1 MKEKME
7 QRLQQLR
14 NEYETGQKMLAD
26 LEAKQLNLRETLLR
40 INGAI
45 QVLEEVL
52 EEDSTPESENHSQL
66 GTPVVVP

>member
-1 MKEKME
+1 MREKME

-14 NEYETGQKMLAD
+14 NEYETGQKMLVD

-40 INGAI
+40 IDGAI

-52 EEDSTPESENHSQL
+52 ETDSTLESDNYSQVE
-66 GTPVVVP
+66 TPVIVP

>member
-1 MKEKME
+1 ME

-14 NEYETGQKMLAD
+14 NEYETGQKMLVD

-40 INGAI
+40 IDGAI

-52 EEDSTPESENHSQL
+52 ETDSTLESDNYSQVE
-66 GTPVVVP
+66 TPVIVP

>member
-1 MKEKME
+1 MKDKME

-14 NEYETGQKMLAD
+14 TEYETGQKMLAD

-40 INGAI
+40 IDGAI

-52 EEDSTPESENHSQL
+52 EENSTPELQNHSKL
-66 GTPVVVP
+66 GAPVVVP